1 MAEKFGE
8 RIRRLRQGQKLGLRS
23 FAKTIGISPTYLSRI
38 ETNEEKSPPAE
49 KVIRAIAKELGDD
62 FDELMGMAG
71 RIASDVEKVITKDSG
86 MPAFLRT
93 AKEKNLSSE
102 KLMEMIS
109 KKKGGR

>member
-8 RIRRLRQGQKLGLRS
+8 RIRRLRTEQKLGLRS

-49 KVIRAIAKELGDD
+49 KVIRAIANELGDD

-71 RIASDVEKVITKDSG
+71 RVASDVEKVITKDPG

-93 AKEKNLSSE
+93 AKEKNLSSGE
-102 KLMEMIS
+102 LMKMIS
-109 KKKGGR
+109 KKKGGK